1 LIGVIL
7 AAGRGKR
14 LGELTL
20 KQPKPM
26 VPVGGKPAITYV
38 IDGMHKAGVDNII
51 VVRKYLGDI
60 LRDYLNEEYPGVK
73 CVYQG
78 DTYGTASALMATR
91 SHIPLREELMVS
103 FGDIIAVPDDIYS
116 EVRAQFMVRKSSAV
130 LAVNWTENPES
141 CGVIEIK
148 PTGEVAKIH
157 EKVSNP
163 PSNLNNTG
171 IFCFKYNIFQ
181 FLRYVVP
188 DSNGEFNLVDAIN
201 TACDYT
207 SVHAV
212 EYKGELFDIGSPEK
226 LAEAN
231 ERVGAMECP
240 KKVLKTLM
248 KGQ

>member
-38 IDGMHKAGVDNII
+38 IDGMRKAGIEDII
-51 VVRKYLGDI
+51 VVLKYLGDI
-60 LRDYLNEEYPGVK
+60 LVDYLAREYPGIK

-78 DTYGTASALMATR
+78 DHYGTAAGLMAVR
-91 SHIPLREELMVS
+91 PHIPNREELMVS
-103 FGDIIAVPDDIYS
+103 FGDIITIPDDIYS
-116 EVRAQFMVRKSSAV
+116 EVRAQFMARKSSAV
-130 LAVNWTENPES
+130 LAVNWTEVPES

-188 DSNGEFNLVDAIN
+188 DNNGEFNLVYAIN
-201 TACDYT
+201 TACNYT

-231 ERVGAMECP
+231 GRLGAMECP
-240 KKVLKTLM
+240 KKVLKSLT

>member
-1 LIGVIL
+1 MIGVIL
-7 AAGRGKR
+7 AAGKGKR
-14 LGELTL
+14 LGKLTL
-20 KQPKPM
+20 QQPKPM
-26 VPVGGKPAITYV
+26 VPVGGRPAITYV
-38 IDGMHKAGVDNII
+38 IDGMRKAGVEDIV

-60 LRDYLNEEYPGVK
+60 LRDYLAAEYPGIK

-78 DTYGTASALMATR
+78 DTYGTASALMAAR
-91 SHIPLREELMVS
+91 SQVPNREELMVAY
-103 FGDIIAVPDDIYS
+103 GDIIAVPDDIYS
-116 EVRAQFMVRKSSAV
+116 EVRAQFMARKSSAV
-130 LAVNWTENPES
+130 LAVNWTETPES

-157 EKVSNP
+157 EKVPNP

-188 DSNGEFNLVDAIN
+188 DAKGEFNLVDAIN

-207 SVHAV
+207 SVNAV
-212 EYKGELFDIGSPEK
+212 EYKGELFDIGSLDK

-231 ERVGAMECP
+231 ERLGAMDARR
-240 KKVLKTLM
+240 KF
-248 KGQ
+248 

>member
-60 LRDYLNEEYPGVK
+60 LKDYLDHEYPSIK

-78 DTYGTASALMATR
+78 DTYGTASALMAAR
-91 SHIPLREELMVS
+91 SHIPNREELMVA
-103 FGDIIAVPDDIYS
+103 FGDIIAIPNDIYS
-116 EVRAQFMVRKSSAV
+116 EVRAQFMARKCSAV
-130 LAVNWTENPES
+130 LAVNQTETPDM
-141 CGVIEIK
+141 CGVIESK
-148 PTGEVAKIH
+148 TNGDVAKIY

-171 IFCFKYNIFQ
+171 IFCFKYSIFQ

-188 DSNGEFNLVDAIN
+188 NEKKEFNLVDAIN
-201 TACDYT
+201 TMCEYT
-207 SVHAV
+207 TVYPV
-212 EYKGELFDIGSPEK
+212 EYKGELFDIGSIEK

-231 ERVGAMECP
+231 RRLGAMDARRE
-240 KKVLKTLM
+240 L
-248 KGQ
+248 